1 LQFLPLFYAWTP
13 QSKHDGAAAGLL
25 WPLVDAVAE
34 ESVEAR
40 QLPNW
45 FQLLDE
51 NVATALGEHQI
62 AWPMSAVVG
71 DAVMDEQGEVVGE
84 AELLLPEQK
93 IALLLEHLEDQ
104 QAAMA
109 YLQKAG
115 WIIVSSAED
124 LVKAI
129 TQLNSG
135 A

>member
-1 LQFLPLFYAWTP
+1 
-13 QSKHDGAAAGLL
+13 
-25 WPLVDAVAE
+25 
-34 ESVEAR
+34 
-40 QLPNW
+40 
-45 FQLLDE
+45 
-51 NVATALGEHQI
+51 
-62 AWPMSAVVG
+62 M
-71 DAVMDEQGEVVGE
+71 VGE